1 MTGRAIQIQRL
12 TKYEGREWYRWM
24 LVYPPQD
31 PKTKNRDLPDMVRRK
46 IDLFDIMQMYI
57 VPSVPDWM
65 PTTFKVLYMRGG
77 RGRGIKVIWEGKVWR
92 YGKVSPDNSKD
103 FLGETPF
110 ELR

>member
-1 MTGRAIQIQRL
+1 MVGKAIQIQRL
-12 TKYEGREWYRWM
+12 TKYEGRKWNRWV
-24 LVYPPQD
+24 LVYPPRD
-31 PKTKNRDLPDMVRRK
+31 PRKKNFDLPDTVKRK

-77 RGRGIKVIWEGKVWR
+77 RGIGIKVIWEGKVWR

>member
-1 MTGRAIQIQRL
+1 MVGKAIQIQRL
-12 TKYEGREWYRWM
+12 TKYGGLKWYRWV
-24 LVYPPQD
+24 LVYPP
-31 PKTKNRDLPDMVRRK
+31 RDLERKSGDLQDTIKRK
-46 IDLFDIMQMYI
+46 IDLFDIMQIYI

-65 PTTFKVLYMRGG
+65 PTTFKVLHMRGG

-92 YGKVSPDNSKD
+92 YGKVSPDVTKD